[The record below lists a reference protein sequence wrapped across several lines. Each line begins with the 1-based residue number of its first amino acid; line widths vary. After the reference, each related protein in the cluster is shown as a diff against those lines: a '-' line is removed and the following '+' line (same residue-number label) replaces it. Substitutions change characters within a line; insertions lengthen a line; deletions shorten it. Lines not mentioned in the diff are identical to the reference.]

1 LEEQRTKNISQ
12 LQLGVN
18 QMTSEPN
25 TALLLKEDRE
35 LNRLG
40 LLHPN
45 QNFQTISEEDLD
57 SRKARNQKI
66 DEMYEMNHSAE
77 QWRQKDEQISKFK
90 FLAKIESSD
99 IFPPKLGQ
107 KLNLNFTD
115 EEIKEQVNPN
125 RSAVKNAVD
134 EILHQTPDVHVSLE
148 SKMSKIKEIFEQKS
162 ETPIKEKVE

>member
-77 QWRQKDEQISKFK
+77 QWRQKDE
-90 FLAKIESSD
+90 
-99 IFPPKLGQ
+99 
-107 KLNLNFTD
+107 
-115 EEIKEQVNPN
+115 
-125 RSAVKNAVD
+125 
-134 EILHQTPDVHVSLE
+134 
-148 SKMSKIKEIFEQKS
+148 
-162 ETPIKEKVE
+162 